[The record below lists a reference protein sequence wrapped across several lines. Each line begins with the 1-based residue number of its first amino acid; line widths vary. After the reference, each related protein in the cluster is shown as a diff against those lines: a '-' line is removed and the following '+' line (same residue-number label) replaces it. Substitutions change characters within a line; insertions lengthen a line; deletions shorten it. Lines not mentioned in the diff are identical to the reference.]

1 MQVPKNICLSI
12 ELRLLKGLGS
22 EAISPSEGKFP
33 KRPFAE
39 IANKTIIKAKKANK
53 YLNIF
58 IALTSTYSSDTNPF
72 IGRTV

>member
-1 MQVPKNICLSI
+1 M
-12 ELRLLKGLGS
+12 RLLGGLGS

-39 IANKTIIKAKKANK
+39 IANRTIIKAKKANK

-58 IALTSTYSSDTNPF
+58 IGL
-72 IGRTV
+72 I